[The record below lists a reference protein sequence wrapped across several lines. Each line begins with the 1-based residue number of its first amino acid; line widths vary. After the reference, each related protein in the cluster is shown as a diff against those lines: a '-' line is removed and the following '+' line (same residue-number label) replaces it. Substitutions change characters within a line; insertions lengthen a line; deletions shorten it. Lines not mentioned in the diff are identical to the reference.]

1 MTSKKLFLFLFMSC
15 MFTLTY
21 AQDDMMEMDKTGG
34 VQYTPNHKSEFGIKL
49 GVPVVSGDFETDFS
63 YGVGINFRR
72 ALDYIFSVRGGLYYN
87 ALRGEET
94 DSPRT
99 TRGNVTMTD
108 FENNTFGADLEVL
121 ISLNNMRWTRPA
133 GEKKVD
139 VYVGGGI
146 GYVNMDLTLIQQNG
160 NEIEDFLESPA
171 VNRGNNSPA
180 LLGSTGI
187 AFKISD
193 NVNLAV
199 DYQARLPFG
208 GLSDLIDGYDH
219 LNARITTF
227 RDVIHFAGI
236 GLNFGFGGGEG
247 ASAPLYWSNPM
258 EQVITDIQELQARP
272 VLDLTDTDG
281 DGIIDM
287 MDQENDSP
295 AGALVDT
302 RGVTLDS
309 DGDGVPDYKDKEPY
323 SMPGYSVDQDGVAQV
338 PNPGYVTEAQVNALI
353 DGKLAGFKG
362 GGGTLSDWFLPMIHF
377 NLDSYSIRP
386 ADYGH
391 MANIAHVMK
400 ANPDVRVVVKG
411 FTDNLGSDRYNQ
423 VLSYNRAKSAV
434 EFLAN
439 RYGIS
444 RDRLILTYGGENM
457 KLVPEANGGSFMN
470 RRVEFMVSDGT
481 ETEMGRPDGPNAGK
495 GTFGASRAAGY

>member
-15 MFTLTY
+15 MFTLSY
-21 AQDDMMEMDKTGG
+21 AQEDMMEMDKTGG

-72 ALDYIFSVRGGLYYN
+72 ALDYIFSVRVGAYYN
-87 ALRGEET
+87 ALRGEELENGET
-94 DSPRT
+94 Y
-99 TRGNVTMTD
+99 TRGTVTFSD
-108 FENNTFGADLEVL
+108 FENNTFGVDLELL

-139 VYVGGGI
+139 PYVGVGL
-146 GYVNMDLTLIQQNG
+146 GYVNMNLTTIATNG
-160 NEIEDFLESPA
+160 NETDDVYDIYGRGSNAPA
-171 VNRGNNSPA
+171 I
-180 LLGSTGI
+180 LGAAGL

-208 GLSDLIDGYDH
+208 GLSDLVDGFDNQGAA
-219 LNARITTF
+219 LTTF

-258 EQVITDIQELQARP
+258 DQVITDIRELQERP
-272 VLDLTDTDG
+272 VLDLTDSDG

-287 MDQENDSP
+287 MDQEPDSP

-338 PNPGYVTEAQVNALI
+338 PNPGYMTEAQVNALI
-353 DGKLAGFKG
+353 DGKLAGFK

-400 ANPDVRVVVKG
+400 SNPSVRVVVKG
-411 FTDNLGSDRYNQ
+411 YTDQLGSDIYNQ

-457 KLVPEANGGSFMN
+457 KLVPNATGGSFMN
-470 RRVEFMVSDGT
+470 RRVEFTVSDGT
-481 ETEMGRPDGPNAGK
+481 EIEMGRPDGPNAGR
-495 GTFGASRAAGY
+495 GTFGASRASGY